1 MDNIMFDDN
10 YNKYDNDSNDEIDAQ
25 INDVNDYKGYFL
37 ENNIDDDEE
46 GKFFEYGA
54 HFPYLFLYQKL
65 EILAQIR
72 KEEEENIK
80 EKKNIN

>member
-46 GKFFEYGA
+46 GKFFNME
-54 HFPYLFLYQKL
+54 LIFLIYFY
-65 EILAQIR
+65 
-72 KEEEENIK
+72 IK
-80 EKKNIN
+80 N

>member
-1 MDNIMFDDN
+1 MFDDN

-46 GKFFEYGA
+46 GKFLNME
-54 HFPYLFLYQKL
+54 LIFLIYFY
-65 EILAQIR
+65 
-72 KEEEENIK
+72 IK
-80 EKKNIN
+80 N

>member
-1 MDNIMFDDN
+1 MANIMFDEN

-54 HFPYLFLYQKL
+54 HFHYLFLY
-65 EILAQIR
+65 
-72 KEEEENIK
+72 
-80 EKKNIN
+80 